1 MNKKLLRHVLEN
13 IDDNGGWIW
22 SGELSLY
29 NNDKAKLRFERSG
42 YSAEEYIT
50 SRIMLVESGKVI
62 QQPRDSRF
70 KPPQCLS
77 VDGLDYLNALKHPR
91 WTWFKRHA
99 FATSIALATISLSA
113 GSVGL
118 NIWIQPAR

>member
-50 SRIMLVESGKVI
+50 SGIMLVESGKVI

>member
-50 SRIMLVESGKVI
+50 IG
-62 QQPRDSRF
+62 
-70 KPPQCLS
+70 
-77 VDGLDYLNALKHPR
+77 A
-91 WTWFKRHA
+91 
-99 FATSIALATISLSA
+99 SLSEF
-113 GSVGL
+113 
-118 NIWIQPAR
+118 